1 MMMMMMMVVGE
12 GGWQLMVGIKLKTDW
27 LMLICHH
34 EGKVKGRIIM
44 IIMGLQKA
52 MMMMMMMMT
61 MMMMMMMMMGITSS
75 MITKMILWI
84 KRK

>member
-1 MMMMMMMVVGE
+1 MMMMMMMVVVGE

-27 LMLICHH
+27 LMLICHY

-61 MMMMMMMMMGITSS
+61 MMMMMGITSS